1 MILKVRWDWRR
12 GAGGGQ
18 NGKLHH
24 AGLKILSHK
33 DMYLSPCLP
42 ILMTEQSIMSWEEA
56 AGACTPPAHKHW
68 INIFVRGKHT
78 AL

>member
-1 MILKVRWDWRR
+1 MRLEE
-12 GAGGGQ
+12 GGGGGGQ
-18 NGKLHH
+18 NGKLPH